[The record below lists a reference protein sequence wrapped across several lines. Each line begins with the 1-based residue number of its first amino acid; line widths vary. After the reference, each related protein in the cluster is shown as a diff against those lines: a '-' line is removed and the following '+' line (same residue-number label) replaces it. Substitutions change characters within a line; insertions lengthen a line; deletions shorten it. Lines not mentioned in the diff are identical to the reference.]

1 MVGLILTIG
10 SLIFVLLLMVVYF
23 SKQRFLSMKNKIYRY
38 LLISTVLISVTQI
51 ISTLLAIYFKDDFIT
66 LFVHR
71 LTWLSGFIWFVLI
84 YYYAYCFIT
93 GKTSKNIVSFIKE
106 NSRVKFFTYIFVI
119 ALIVFYLVPFL
130 KIDETNIIYLP
141 KYVSYYVYAFGGLI
155 VILTLLELIIEFKN
169 TTSRK
174 KLSVAIMLLEL
185 AIIFIFQ
192 VLYPTISMSAIGTAI
207 QVYFLYFSIEN
218 PDLKIISELENVKT
232 DINKSNRAKTDFL
245 SNMSHEIRTP
255 MNAIVGF
262 SEALLNS
269 DNFSEER
276 ARIDIQHISNAG
288 NNLLDIINNILD
300 ISKIESGKDE
310 LENKVFSISNVI
322 MELSSIIE
330 ARLGD
335 GKVKLILDVDENI
348 PSKYYGDQTKL
359 FQVLLNVL
367 TNAVKYTEVGKIKLS
382 VSSGLLKNGSIDL
395 NFKIS
400 DTGYGIKKEDY
411 NKLFEKFNRLD
422 SAIKNEIEGTGLG
435 LVITKRYVN
444 LMGGNIRFDSE
455 YGVGTTFYIDI
466 PFKVVDSKE
475 VGQITDPTNIIKEVE
490 YIDCSKYRIM
500 IVDDN
505 KLNIKVASRILQ
517 KYNFIIDSAFSGQE
531 CINKFK
537 QGQKYDMIFMD
548 HMMPEMDGI
557 ETMHIIK
564 KLDGFY
570 IPPVV
575 ALTANAIT
583 GMKEMYLREGFD
595 EYISKPINLAELNK
609 IIKKYFE
616 KGE

>member
-10 SLIFVLLLMVVYF
+10 SLIFIILLMVVYF
-23 SKQRFLSMKNKIYRY
+23 SKQRFISMKNKIYRY
-38 LLISTVLISVTQI
+38 LLINTVLICITQI
-51 ISTLLAIYFKDDFIT
+51 ISTLLAMYYKDDFIT

-71 LTWLSGFIWFVLI
+71 LTWLSGLIWFMLI
-84 YYYAYCFIT
+84 YYYSVCFIT
-93 GKTSKNIVSFIKE
+93 GKTSDNLINFIKE
-106 NSRVKFFTYIFVI
+106 NKRVKFSSYIFI
-119 ALIVFYLVPFL
+119 LALIIFYIVPFL
-130 KIDETNIIYLP
+130 QIDEANIIYLP
-141 KYVSYYVYAFGGLI
+141 KYVSYYVYAFGGFIVVLI
-155 VILTLLELIIEFKN
+155 LLELILEFNN

-185 AIIFIFQ
+185 AILFIFQ
-192 VLYPTISMSAIGTAI
+192 LMYPSISMSAIGAAI
-207 QVYFLYFSIEN
+207 QIYFLYFSIEN
-218 PDLKIISELENVKT
+218 PDLKIIAELENIKS

-255 MNAIVGF
+255 MNAIIGF
-262 SEALLNS
+262 SESLLNA

-276 ARIDIQHISNAG
+276 AKTDIQHISNAG

-310 LENKVFSISNVI
+310 LENKEFSISNVI

-382 VSSGLLKNGSIDL
+382 VTSGLLKNGFIDL

-411 NKLFEKFNRLD
+411 NKMFEKFNRLD

-466 PFKVVDSKE
+466 PLKVIDSKE
-475 VGQITDPTNIIKEVE
+475 VGQITDPTNIIKDVE
-490 YIDCSKYRIM
+490 YMDCSKYRIM

-548 HMMPEMDGI
+548 HMMPELDGI

-564 KLDGFY
+564 KLEGFY

-609 IIKKYFE
+609 IIKKYFD

>member
-288 NNLLDIINNILD
+288 NNLLDIINNIL
-300 ISKIESGKDE
+300 
-310 LENKVFSISNVI
+310 
-322 MELSSIIE
+322 
-330 ARLGD
+330 
-335 GKVKLILDVDENI
+335 
-348 PSKYYGDQTKL
+348 
-359 FQVLLNVL
+359 
-367 TNAVKYTEVGKIKLS
+367 
-382 VSSGLLKNGSIDL
+382 
-395 NFKIS
+395 
-400 DTGYGIKKEDY
+400 
-411 NKLFEKFNRLD
+411 
-422 SAIKNEIEGTGLG
+422 
-435 LVITKRYVN
+435 
-444 LMGGNIRFDSE
+444 
-455 YGVGTTFYIDI
+455 
-466 PFKVVDSKE
+466 
-475 VGQITDPTNIIKEVE
+475 
-490 YIDCSKYRIM
+490 
-500 IVDDN
+500 
-505 KLNIKVASRILQ
+505 
-517 KYNFIIDSAFSGQE
+517 
-531 CINKFK
+531 
-537 QGQKYDMIFMD
+537 
-548 HMMPEMDGI
+548 
-557 ETMHIIK
+557 
-564 KLDGFY
+564 
-570 IPPVV
+570 
-575 ALTANAIT
+575 
-583 GMKEMYLREGFD
+583 
-595 EYISKPINLAELNK
+595 
-609 IIKKYFE
+609 
-616 KGE
+616 

>member
-10 SLIFVLLLMVVYF
+10 SLIFIILLMVVYF
-23 SKQRFLSMKNKIYRY
+23 SKQRFISMKNKIYRY
-38 LLISTVLISVTQI
+38 LLINTVLICITQI
-51 ISTLLAIYFKDDFIT
+51 ISTLLAMYYKDDFIT

-71 LTWLSGFIWFVLI
+71 LTWLSGLIWFMLI
-84 YYYAYCFIT
+84 YYYSVCFIT
-93 GKTSKNIVSFIKE
+93 GKTSDNLINFIKE
-106 NSRVKFFTYIFVI
+106 NKRVKFSSYIFI
-119 ALIVFYLVPFL
+119 LALIIFYIVPFL
-130 KIDETNIIYLP
+130 QIDEANIIYLP
-141 KYVSYYVYAFGGLI
+141 KYVSYYVYAFGGFIVVLI
-155 VILTLLELIIEFKN
+155 LLELILEFNN

-185 AIIFIFQ
+185 AILFIFQ
-192 VLYPTISMSAIGTAI
+192 LIYPSISMSAIGAAI
-207 QVYFLYFSIEN
+207 QIYFLYFSIEN
-218 PDLKIISELENVKT
+218 PDLKIIAELENIKS

-255 MNAIVGF
+255 MNAIIGF
-262 SEALLNS
+262 SESLLNG

-276 ARIDIQHISNAG
+276 AKTDIQHISNAG

-310 LENKVFSISNVI
+310 LENKEFSISNVI

-382 VSSGLLKNGSIDL
+382 VTSGLLKNGFIDL

-411 NKLFEKFNRLD
+411 NKMFEKFNRLD

-466 PFKVVDSKE
+466 PLKVIDSKE
-475 VGQITDPTNIIKEVE
+475 VGQITDPTNIIKDVE
-490 YIDCSKYRIM
+490 YMDCSKYRIM

-548 HMMPEMDGI
+548 HMMPELDGI

-564 KLDGFY
+564 KLEGFY

-609 IIKKYFE
+609 IIKKYFD

>member
-10 SLIFVLLLMVVYF
+10 SLIFIILLMVVYF

-38 LLISTVLISVTQI
+38 LLVNTILICVTQI
-51 ISTLLAIYFKDDFIT
+51 ISTLLAMYYKDDFIT

-71 LTWLSGFIWFVLI
+71 LTWLSGFIWFILI
-84 YYYAYCFIT
+84 YYYSFCFISS
-93 GKTSKNIVSFIKE
+93 KTSNSLIDFIKE
-106 NSRVKFFTYIFVI
+106 NKRVKFSSYIFI
-119 ALIVFYLVPFL
+119 LALIIFYLVPFL

-141 KYVSYYVYAFGGLI
+141 KYVSYYVYAFGGFIVFLI
-155 VILTLLELIIEFKN
+155 ILELILEFKN

-174 KLSVAIMLLEL
+174 RLSVAIMLLEL
-185 AIIFIFQ
+185 AILFIFQ
-192 VLYPTISMSAIGTAI
+192 LMYPSISMSAIGAAI
-207 QVYFLYFSIEN
+207 QIYFLYFSIEN
-218 PDLKIISELENVKT
+218 PDLKIISELENVKS

-255 MNAIVGF
+255 MNAIIGF
-262 SEALLNS
+262 SESLLNS
-269 DNFSEER
+269 DSFSEER
-276 ARIDIQHISNAG
+276 ARTDIQHISNAG

-310 LENKVFSISNVI
+310 LENKEFAISNVI

-330 ARLGD
+330 ARLGN
-335 GKVKLILDVDENI
+335 GKVKLILDIDENI

-382 VSSGLLKNGSIDL
+382 VSSGLLKNGFIEL

-411 NKLFEKFNRLD
+411 NKMFEKFNRLD
-422 SAIKNEIEGTGLG
+422 SALKNEIEGTGLG

-466 PFKVVDSKE
+466 PLKVIDSKE
-475 VGQITDPTNIIKEVE
+475 VGQITDPTNVIKDVE
-490 YIDCSKYRIM
+490 YMDCSKYRIM

-557 ETMHIIK
+557 ETMHVIK
-564 KLDGFY
+564 KLEGFY

-609 IIKKYFE
+609 IIKKYFD

>member
-10 SLIFVLLLMVVYF
+10 SLIFIILLMVVYF

-38 LLISTVLISVTQI
+38 LLVNTILICVTQI
-51 ISTLLAIYFKDDFIT
+51 ISTLLAMYYKDDFIT

-71 LTWLSGFIWFVLI
+71 LTWLSGFIWFIFI
-84 YYYAYCFIT
+84 YYYSVCFISS
-93 GKTSKNIVSFIKE
+93 KTSNSLIDFIKE
-106 NSRVKFFTYIFVI
+106 NKRVKFSSYIFI
-119 ALIVFYLVPFL
+119 LALIIFYLIPFL
-130 KIDETNIIYLP
+130 KIDEANIIYLP
-141 KYVSYYVYAFGGLI
+141 KYVSYYVYAFGGFIVFLI
-155 VILTLLELIIEFKN
+155 ILELILEFKN

-174 KLSVAIMLLEL
+174 RLSVAIMLLEL
-185 AIIFIFQ
+185 AILFIFQ
-192 VLYPTISMSAIGTAI
+192 LMYPSISMSAIGAAI
-207 QVYFLYFSIEN
+207 QIYFLYFSIEN
-218 PDLKIISELENVKT
+218 PDLKIISELENVKS

-255 MNAIVGF
+255 MNAIIGF
-262 SEALLNS
+262 SESLLNS
-269 DNFSEER
+269 DSFSEER
-276 ARIDIQHISNAG
+276 ARTDIQHISNAG

-310 LENKVFSISNVI
+310 LENKEFAISNVI

-330 ARLGD
+330 ARLGT
-335 GKVKLILDVDENI
+335 GKVKLILDIDENI

-382 VSSGLLKNGSIDL
+382 VSSGLLKNGFIEL

-411 NKLFEKFNRLD
+411 NKMFEKFNRLD
-422 SAIKNEIEGTGLG
+422 SALKNEIEGTGLG

-466 PFKVVDSKE
+466 PLKVIDTKE
-475 VGQITDPTNIIKEVE
+475 VGQITDPTNIIKDVE

-557 ETMHIIK
+557 ETMHVIK
-564 KLDGFY
+564 KQEGFY

-609 IIKKYFE
+609 IIKKYFD